1 MIWNYG
7 YNDKQCVHKWG
18 KGGNMESIGVKELRD
33 NLSRI
38 LKKVENGE
46 VIRVL
51 RHGKAVVELQ
61 PLIKSK
67 EQDLLNRLKEKDI
80 LGGGTGNIGVLKNV
94 KNLMPDMPVSD
105 LVIEDRR

>member
-1 MIWNYG
+1 M
-7 YNDKQCVHKWG
+7 D
-18 KGGNMESIGVKELRD
+18 SIGVKELRD

-46 VIRVL
+46 GIRIL
-51 RHGKAVVELQ
+51 RHGKAVVEMQ
-61 PLIKSK
+61 PFKKSK
-67 EQDLLNRLKEKDI
+67 EKDLINSLKEKNI
-80 LGGGTGNIGVLKNV
+80 LGGGTGNISALKSV

>member
-1 MIWNYG
+1 
-7 YNDKQCVHKWG
+7 
-18 KGGNMESIGVKELRD
+18 MESIGVKELRD

-61 PLIKSK
+61 PLMVNKD
-67 EQDLLNRLKEKDI
+67 QNLLNRLKKKDI
-80 LGGGTGNIGVLKNV
+80 LGGGTGNIGDVRTI
-94 KNLMPDMPVSD
+94 KNLKYDKPVSD
-105 LVIEDRR
+105 IVIEDRR